1 MGWAYTSMTTDS
13 VSEPSAIPRA
23 LADFPGLWRHVGSG
37 TLSWS
42 VFKMYDAHLYA
53 AGEAFYPDGRFAL
66 ELAYLRNLPAN
77 QIVAASG
84 MEMERLAS
92 PDPEQLAEWVATL
105 EALMPDVQ
113 EGQSLL
119 VLFDGAAGVR
129 FYHDDA
135 YVGALE
141 SAAFGRAFSA
151 IWLDSRARSA
161 SLRAALFGGNPP

>member
-1 MGWAYTSMTTDS
+1 MGWAYASMTTAS
-13 VSEPSAIPRA
+13 VSEPAAIPRA
-23 LADFPGLWRHVGSG
+23 LADFTGPWRHVGSG

-42 VFKMYDAHLYA
+42 VFKMYDAHLFA
-53 AGEAFYPDGRFAL
+53 AGETYYPDGRFAL

-92 PDPEQLAEWVATL
+92 PDPEQLAQWIATL
-105 EALMPDVQ
+105 EELMPDVQ

-135 YVGALE
+135 YVGAIE
-141 SAAFGRAFSA
+141 SQAFGRAFAA
-151 IWLDSRARSA
+151 IWLDPRARSA
-161 SLRAALFGGNPP
+161 SLRAALFGGTPP